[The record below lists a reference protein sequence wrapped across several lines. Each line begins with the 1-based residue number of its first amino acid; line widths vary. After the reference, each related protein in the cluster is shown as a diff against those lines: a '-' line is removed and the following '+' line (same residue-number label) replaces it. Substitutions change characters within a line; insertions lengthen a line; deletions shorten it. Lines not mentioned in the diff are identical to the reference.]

1 MASQLQQ
8 KSEYKA
14 KSQLHVVVSTGLSC
28 ADINQSYLY
37 IVSLIEFIQLEL
49 VDWLGFPQTQVAN
62 SVGAIPWNRVV
73 IAGSNHLQENISISR
88 CHA

>member
-1 MASQLQQ
+1 ML
-8 KSEYKA
+8 KTCLYD
-14 KSQLHVVVSTGLSC
+14 VF
-28 ADINQSYLY
+28 YLY
-37 IVSLIEFIQLEL
+37 IVSLIELIQLEL

-73 IAGSNHLQENISISR
+73 IAGSNHLPDNISISS

>member
-1 MASQLQQ
+1 ML
-8 KSEYKA
+8 KTCLYD
-14 KSQLHVVVSTGLSC
+14 VF
-28 ADINQSYLY
+28 YLY
-37 IVSLIEFIQLEL
+37 IVSLIELIQLEL